1 MRWSTASIEEADMT
15 SENEAE
21 DRSWRVRSSIAVIT
35 IVVVAALLGFVV
47 LPVVQGRSAGVDAFT
62 AICRA
67 LGLEAGSPAVRQPLS
82 ATRAEPVS
90 KVAWTGDVI
99 ARLHDPNEAKA
110 ADLAANNCASCHGA
124 DGVSPDPQFP
134 HMAGQSAFAIY
145 KQLHD
150 FKNGARGNEIMASVV
165 EALDDQ
171 QMADIAA
178 YYAAF
183 TKGAL
188 DPTTPATD
196 DPAIVRLVE
205 RGITDRGLPACASCH
220 GAHAGGPVETPTL
233 AGQRHEYLVAQLRAF
248 AKGERRNDIYHRMRD
263 IAKKLTDTEIE
274 ELAAYYAGIGLYQR
288 KQ

>member
-1 MRWSTASIEEADMT
+1 MTLEHEAD
-15 SENEAE
+15 
-21 DRSWRVRSSIAVIT
+21 DRPWRVRSSVIIIA

-47 LPVVQGRSAGVDAFT
+47 LPVVQGQSAGVDAFT

-67 LGLEAGSPAVRQPLS
+67 LGLQAGSPAVRQPVS
-82 ATRAEPVS
+82 ATVAEPVS
-90 KVAWTGDVI
+90 RVAWTAEVI
-99 ARLHDPNEAKA
+99 DRLHDPNEENGS
-110 ADLAANNCASCHGA
+110 DLAANICASCHGA
-124 DGVSPDPQFP
+124 DGISPDPAFP

-150 FKNGARGNEIMASVV
+150 FKNGARANDLMASVV
-165 EALDDQ
+165 DTLDDE

-178 YYAAF
+178 HFSAF
-183 TKGAL
+183 AKGAL
-188 DPTTPATD
+188 DPTTPVTN

-205 RGITDRGLPACASCH
+205 RGITSRGLPACASCH

-233 AGQRHEYLVAQLRAF
+233 AGQRHEYLAAQLRAF

-288 KQ
+288 KK

>member
-1 MRWSTASIEEADMT
+1 MAVESEAD
-15 SENEAE
+15 
-21 DRSWRVRSSIAVIT
+21 DRPWRVRSSVLVIA
-35 IVVVAALLGFVV
+35 IVAAAALLGFVV
-47 LPVVQGRSAGVDAFT
+47 LPVVQGRSAGVDAFS

-67 LGLEAGSPAVRQPLS
+67 LGLQAGSPAVRQPIS

-90 KVAWTGDVI
+90 LVAWTPEVI
-99 ARLHDPNEAKA
+99 DRLHTPNLENGS
-110 ADLAANNCASCHGA
+110 DLAANICASCHGA

-134 HMAGQSAFAIY
+134 HMAGQSAYAIY

-150 FKNGARGNEIMASVV
+150 FKNGARGNDIMASVV
-165 EALDDQ
+165 DMLDDE

-178 YYAAF
+178 HFSYF

-205 RGITDRGLPACASCH
+205 RGITARGLPACASCH

-233 AGQRHEYLVAQLRAF
+233 AGQRHEYLAAQLRAF

-263 IAKKLTDTEIE
+263 IAKKLTDTEID

-288 KQ
+288 QK

>member
-1 MRWSTASIEEADMT
+1 VRWSTASIGEADL
-15 SENEAE
+15 SVDHEAE
-21 DRSWRVRSSIAVIT
+21 DRSWRIRTPGVVIA

-67 LGLEAGSPAVRQPLS
+67 LGLQAGSPAARQPKS
-82 ATRAEPVS
+82 VTRAEPVS
-90 KVAWTGDVI
+90 LVAWTEAVI
-99 ARLHDPNEAKA
+99 ARLHDPNEKNGS
-110 ADLAANNCASCHGA
+110 DLAANICASCHGA
-124 DGVSPDPQFP
+124 DGVSPDPAFP

-150 FKNGARGNEIMASVV
+150 FKNAARVNEIMASVV
-165 EALDDQ
+165 DALDDA

-178 YYAAF
+178 HFAFF

-196 DPAIVRLVE
+196 DPAILRLVE
-205 RGITDRGLPACASCH
+205 RGITARGLPACASCH

-233 AGQRHEYLVAQLRAF
+233 AGQRHEYLAAQLRAF
-248 AKGERRNDIYHRMRD
+248 AKGERRNDLYHRMRD

-274 ELAAYYAGIGLYQR
+274 ELSAYYAGIGLYQR
-288 KQ
+288 EK

>member
-1 MRWSTASIEEADMT
+1 MSVE
-15 SENEAE
+15 SEPD
-21 DRSWRVRSSIAVIT
+21 DRSWRVRSPMIVIT

-47 LPVVQGRSAGVDAFT
+47 LPVVQGQSAGVDAFS

-67 LGLEAGSPAVRQPLS
+67 LGLQAGSPAVRQPIS
-82 ATRAEPVS
+82 KTRAEPVS
-90 KVAWTGDVI
+90 LVAWTPEVI
-99 ARLHDPNEAKA
+99 DRLHTPNEENGS
-110 ADLAANNCASCHGA
+110 DLAANICASCHGA

-134 HMAGQSAFAIY
+134 HMAGQSAYAIY

-165 EALDDQ
+165 ESLDDE
-171 QMADIAA
+171 QMADIAGHFS
-178 YYAAF
+178 YF

-205 RGITDRGLPACASCH
+205 RGITTRGLPACASCH

-233 AGQRHEYLVAQLRAF
+233 AGQRHEYLAAQLRAF

-263 IAKKLTDTEIE
+263 IAAKLSDTEIE

-288 KQ
+288 QK

>member
-1 MRWSTASIEEADMT
+1 MTIESD
-15 SENEAE
+15 AE
-21 DRSWRVRSSIAVIT
+21 DRPWRVRASVIIIS

-47 LPVVQGRSAGVDAFT
+47 LPVVQGRSAGVDAFS

-67 LGLEAGSPAVRQPLS
+67 LGLQAGSPAVRQPSS
-82 ATRAEPVS
+82 AIVAEPVS
-90 KVAWTGDVI
+90 RVAWTEAVI
-99 ARLHDPNEAKA
+99 ARLRDPNEESGS
-110 ADLAANNCASCHGA
+110 DLAANICASCHGA
-124 DGVSPDPQFP
+124 DGVSPDPAFP

-150 FKNGARGNEIMASVV
+150 FKNAARVNEIMASVV
-165 EALDDQ
+165 DTLDDE
-171 QMADIAA
+171 QMADIAGHFA
-178 YYAAF
+178 YF

-205 RGITDRGLPACASCH
+205 RGITSRGLPACASCH

-233 AGQRHEYLVAQLRAF
+233 AGQRHEYLAAQLRAF

-263 IAKKLTDTEIE
+263 IARKLTDTEIE

-288 KQ
+288 KK